1 VEGHRRTLS
10 RPSPDLSPARAFQE
24 RRWFTTHRRCYLPR
38 WHSGMGR
45 QAGSSRVCPAP
56 GLTAP
61 PARVDGSDL
70 LIRRY
75 LYRRPD
81 PSRSVRDL
89 GLISPGCPGGSGSS
103 QGCSSVWLPA
113 WLPAA
118 RPAGTTNGFQE
129 GPRFAVRRFSYLGF
143 RHDRLLRHPRSSRV
157 YPARDN
163 EWMIPCRVWLATLD
177 GECVGVRGGLDGRH
191 V

>member
-1 VEGHRRTLS
+1 MEGHRRTLS

-89 GLISPGCPGGSGSS
+89 GLVFPVVQAGPDHPKVVHPRGSQRGSQPHAPRARLMVFKRVRDSLFAASPTWAFGMTVFYVT
-103 QGCSSVWLPA
+103 QGHTVYIPQ
-113 WLPAA
+113 
-118 RPAGTTNGFQE
+118 GTTSG
-129 GPRFAVRRFSYLGF
+129 
-143 RHDRLLRHPRSSRV
+143 
-157 YPARDN
+157 
-163 EWMIPCRVWLATLD
+163 
-177 GECVGVRGGLDGRH
+177 
-191 V
+191 